1 MNFLFELYRKIN
13 KLPNK
18 VCIEACSL
26 CQLNCRD
33 CYMRKDDKNCIIGNG
48 YLKFKDFKKFIEK
61 HPYIKD
67 IELSL
72 SGEIFLNPE
81 LLEIIKYAY
90 EKNVKLTAFNGV
102 NFNTVS
108 DEMLEALVKYKFTGI
123 TFSIDG
129 TSQKTYEMYRR
140 NGNFDKVIENIKKLN
155 KYKEKYNSKFPI
167 LNWQYIVF
175 EHNKHEI
182 IETTKL
188 KEELKITMLYF
199 KEPWGSGG
207 FDIETKI
214 EISQVQKTFNKETDN
229 EIIQILKENNIY
241 LCLYPWLKPQINW
254 NGTLLGCCCSTHH
267 DLTANVFKDGL
278 KKALNNKKVK
288 YMKAVLTGKSQSDE
302 TLHCTYC
309 PFYLQMKRNNKFI
322 TESTI
327 LKLYKDG

>member
-1 MNFLFELYRKIN
+1 MNFLIELYRKIN

-26 CQLNCRD
+26 CQLNCCD
-33 CYMRKDDKNCIIGNG
+33 CYMRKDDKNCIIGSG
-48 YLKFKDFKKFIEK
+48 YLKFKDFKKFIDK
-61 HPYIKD
+61 HPYIKS

-90 EKNVKLTAFNGV
+90 VKNVKLTAFNGV

-129 TSQKTYEMYRR
+129 ASKETYEIYRR

-155 KYKEKYNSKFPI
+155 EYKEKYNSKFPI

-182 IETTKL
+182 IQTPKL
-188 KEELKITMLYF
+188 KEELKIENLYF
-199 KEPWGSGG
+199 KAPWGSNG
-207 FDIETKI
+207 FDEYTINNIRKLPK
-214 EISQVQKTFNKETDN
+214 SFPKDK
-229 EIIQILKENNIY
+229 EIIDIMKENNLF

-254 NGTLLGCCCSTHH
+254 NGELLGCCCSTHH
-267 DLTANVFKDGL
+267 SLEVNVFDIGL
-278 KKALNNKKVK
+278 KRALNSSKCKF
-288 YMKAVLTGKSQSDE
+288 MKSVLMGIYQSDE
-302 TLHCTYC
+302 TIHCTHC
-309 PFYLQMKRNNKFI
+309 PFYLQMEKRNRFI
-322 TESTI
+322 TSNDI
-327 LKLYKDG
+327 KIV

>member
-1 MNFLFELYRKIN
+1 MNFLIELYRKIN

-18 VCIEACSL
+18 VRIEACSL

-48 YLKFKDFKKFIEK
+48 YLKFKDFKKFIDK
-61 HPYIKD
+61 HPYIKS

-90 EKNVKLTAFNGV
+90 VKNVKLTAFNGV

-129 TSQKTYEMYRR
+129 TSQKTYETYRR

-155 KYKEKYNSKFPI
+155 EYKEKYNSKFPI

-182 IETTKL
+182 IQTPKL
-188 KEELKITMLYF
+188 KEELKIENIYF
-199 KEPWGSGG
+199 KEPWNSNG
-207 FDIETKI
+207 FDEKTINDIKEVKKKLTYTI
-214 EISQVQKTFNKETDN
+214 DEEINT
-229 EIIQILKENNIY
+229 IIYENSIAPCF
-241 LCLYPWLKPQINW
+241 LPWIKPQINW
-254 NGTLLGCCCSTHH
+254 NGKLLGCYCSIHNQFEK
-267 DLTANVFKDGL
+267 NVFEKGL
-278 KKALNNKKVK
+278 KNALNSRKYK
-288 YMKAVLTGKSQSDE
+288 YMKDVLMGKKSGDE
-302 TLHCTYC
+302 TIFCTKC
-309 PFYLQMKRNNKFI
+309 LFYAKMKERNKFI
-322 TESTI
+322 TQSTI

>member
-1 MNFLFELYRKIN
+1 MNFLIELYRKIN

-18 VCIEACSL
+18 VGIEACSL

-81 LLEIIKYAY
+81 LLEIIKYAHS
-90 EKNVKLTAFNGV
+90 KNVKLTAFNGV

-108 DEMLEALVKYKFTGI
+108 DEMLETLVKYKFTGI
-123 TFSIDG
+123 TVSIDG
-129 TSQKTYEMYRR
+129 TSKETYEIYRQ

-167 LNWQYIVF
+167 LQWQYIVF
-175 EHNKHEI
+175 GHNKHEI
-182 IETTKL
+182 IQTPKL
-188 KEELKITMLYF
+188 KEELKFANIYF

-214 EISQVQKTFNKETDN
+214 KISQVQKTFNKETDN

-278 KKALNNKKVK
+278 KKALNSKKCK
-288 YMKAVLTGKSQSDE
+288 YMKDVLMNKCKSDD
-302 TLHCTYC
+302 TLHCTHC
-309 PFYLQMKRNNKFI
+309 PFYLSMKEHNRFITRNDIKFI
-322 TESTI
+322 
-327 LKLYKDG
+327 